1 MVTRLFDKK
10 TINNPLGNN
19 DAIVDDFIYR
29 SDMKM
34 SEPSAIEMRETFKN
48 RKTGKRRQNVQM
60 FNSPDQSIILSEAKD
75 CGFNML
81 AQNDLLPY
89 KKPFQYI
96 YILYKPAN

>member
-1 MVTRLFDKK
+1 
-10 TINNPLGNN
+10 
-19 DAIVDDFIYR
+19 
-29 SDMKM
+29 
-34 SEPSAIEMRETFKN
+34 
-48 RKTGKRRQNVQM
+48 M
-60 FNSPDQSIILSEAKD
+60 FNAPDQSIILSEAKD